1 MRSLRECN
9 DLLTTMNNEFLE
21 HSTVIYHNK
30 LQSLQEELRSIQ
42 EGTHEA
48 FMEEIADLEKQ
59 REEAIF
65 NAQCLMEYHVSGL
78 KRRYETDVNA
88 AEQDYEL
95 ERQNLHDTIV
105 AAIIDRRQQVKEDRD
120 NGSDI
125 KDLFRDAYHRVNNSK
140 RNLRKRHHFDHRS
153 TNASPSRHENTR
165 RRQNRPSNMYS
176 INGPISQREEDD
188 LDQEFAVM
196 KGLKRQTAAA

>member
-1 MRSLRECN
+1 
-9 DLLTTMNNEFLE
+9 
-21 HSTVIYHNK
+21 
-30 LQSLQEELRSIQ
+30 
-42 EGTHEA
+42 
-48 FMEEIADLEKQ
+48 MEEIADLEKQ

-78 KRRYETDVNA
+78 KRRYETDVNT

-105 AAIIDRRQQVKEDRD
+105 AAIVDRRQQVKEDRD
-120 NGSDI
+120 NGFEI
-125 KDLFRDAYHRVNNSK
+125 KDLFRDAYNRVNNSR

-165 RRQNRPSNMYS
+165 RRQSK
-176 INGPISQREEDD
+176 ISH
-188 LDQEFAVM
+188 
-196 KGLKRQTAAA
+196 